1 MNIRVAIFCMG
12 LVYQSTP
19 RDMGD
24 TRQLS
29 NNFCSVHFT
38 VINGD
43 CSRAS
48 NKVVALLAIVQ

>member
-1 MNIRVAIFCMG
+1 
-12 LVYQSTP
+12 
-19 RDMGD
+19 MGD